1 MLAATL
7 AALAA
12 TTALAALVGVVN
24 VVATERVA
32 VLTVL
37 AHRGGVV
44 VAAVLA
50 GYSVAAVATS
60 QGHFIIFMP

>member
-12 TTALAALVGVVN
+12 TALAALVGVVN

>member
-1 MLAATL
+1 VLATTLAAT

-12 TTALAALVGVVN
+12 HHRGVIAGVVA
-24 VVATERVA
+24 VA
-32 VLTVL
+32 TVL
-37 AHRGGVV
+37 AHCGGVV